1 MTVSIADAFQGRLN
15 ELIKEDVQSQNK
27 TRDTLA
33 RIKTLIVDLEKLDLD
48 ARIRTLI
55 VDLEKID
62 LDD

>member
-48 ARIRTLI
+48 
-55 VDLEKID
+55 D
-62 LDD
+62 